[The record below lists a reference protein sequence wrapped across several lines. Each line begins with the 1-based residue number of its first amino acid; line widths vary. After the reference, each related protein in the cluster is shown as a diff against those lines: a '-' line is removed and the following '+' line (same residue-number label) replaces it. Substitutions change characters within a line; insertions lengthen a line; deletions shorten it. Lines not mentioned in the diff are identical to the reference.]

1 MTTRV
6 HPRYATQAAAEAA
19 AAFPAA
25 VLSPWP
31 FVPYSTS
38 NAAIVEES
46 FTVPAASPYQ
56 VQGPIVLPQSSL
68 TITVGAVARTVVRG
82 STPASGQVGYD
93 PTTGVLTFHSGDA
106 AGAGK
111 WSGTPLWS
119 RPDQS
124 WIHWI
129 QGELKAIETELL
141 AGGISRLVS
150 ALFFGIQE
158 AQTGSGL
165 EVRIPVP
172 AGYKC
177 VGLTVIHADKST
189 ATGTTTVRASDK
201 VVGGST
207 PTYIDATV
215 ASSSCAGSEGTT
227 VAGANATLA
236 FSVAGTLYVFVQS
249 AGNHQNVQVMV
260 RLMRGA

>member
-1 MTTRV
+1 MKVLPV
-6 HPRYATQAAAEAA
+6 HASLAAAVAA
-19 AAFPAA
+19 ASFPSS
-25 VLSPWP
+25 VFDPWE
-31 FVPYSTS
+31 FYPYSTS
-38 NAAIVEES
+38 NAALVSEA
-46 FTVPAASPYQ
+46 FTVPASSPYR
-56 VQGPIVLPQSSL
+56 VKFPIALPQSSL
-68 TITVGAVARTVVRG
+68 VVTVGAAARTVVRG

-93 PTTGVLTFHSGDA
+93 PSTGDATFHSSDA
-106 AGAGK
+106 SGAGLL
-111 WSGTPLWS
+111 SVTPLWT

-124 WIHWI
+124 WIHRI
-129 QGELKAIETELL
+129 QAELKAVQTELL
-141 AGGISRLVS
+141 AGGITRLVS

-201 VVGGST
+201 VVGGAT

-215 ASSSCAGSEGTT
+215 AVGSCAGSEGTT

-236 FSVAGTLYVFVQS
+236 FGVAGTLYVFVQS